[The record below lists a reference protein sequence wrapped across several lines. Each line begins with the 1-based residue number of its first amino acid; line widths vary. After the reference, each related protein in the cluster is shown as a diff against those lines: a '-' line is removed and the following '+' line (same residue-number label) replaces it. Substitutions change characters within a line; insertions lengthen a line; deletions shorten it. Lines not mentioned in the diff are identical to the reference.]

1 MARQSIQIILF
12 LTVAFPL
19 AASCS
24 PTQSAVQTQARASK
38 GREIYT
44 QNCMTCHGETGDGN
58 GRAAPAISGAKPRD
72 FTQGKFKY
80 GIQPEKLFATIT
92 DGVSGTAMPPWKHLS
107 VEDRWAVIEY
117 IRQFQKK

>member
-1 MARQSIQIILF
+1 MARQSIQFILF

-24 PTQSAVQTQARASK
+24 PTQSAVQAQSRVKK

-72 FTQGKFKY
+72 FTRGQFKY
-80 GIQPEKLFATIT
+80 GSQPDQLFATIT
-92 DGVSGTAMPPWKHLS
+92 EGVSGTAMPPWRHLPE
-107 VEDRWAVIEY
+107 EDRWAVIEF
-117 IRQFQKK
+117 IRRFQKK